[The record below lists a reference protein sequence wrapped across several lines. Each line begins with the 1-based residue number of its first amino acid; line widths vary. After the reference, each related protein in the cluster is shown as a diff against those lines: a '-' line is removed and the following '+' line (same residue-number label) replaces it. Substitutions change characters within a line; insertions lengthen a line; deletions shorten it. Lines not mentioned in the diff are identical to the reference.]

1 MKYCIMFVQILQN
14 FGGEG
19 VQVTELINLIYG
31 SSAKRQMADGEL
43 LGILT
48 KAREKNARLGVTGML
63 LYRGGNFLQVLEG
76 DKAVVEGLFDVI
88 KKDDRHQEVALI
100 AKRPVPR
107 RAFGE
112 WEMGFVHID
121 TLDPSRVAGYTAF
134 LRQPLNSERFKDMN
148 FAYTFL
154 EVFKEGIR

>member
-1 MKYCIMFVQILQN
+1 MSKFVI
-14 FGGEG
+14 EG
-19 VQVTELINLIYG
+19 ANVTELINLIYG
-31 SSAKRQMADGEL
+31 SSAKRQMADDQL
-43 LGILT
+43 LGILS
-48 KAREKNARLGVTGML
+48 KARNKNGRLGVTGML

-88 KKDDRHQEVALI
+88 KKDERHHLVDLI
-100 AKRPVPR
+100 AKRPVAER
-107 RAFGE
+107 GFGA

-121 TLDPSRVAGYTAF
+121 TLDPTRIAGYTTF
-134 LRQPLNSERFKDMN
+134 LKEPLNSERFKDMN